1 MGVPPSRFEI
11 RRLGTESALNRDAEK
26 AAKDQT
32 NAGPQVVDLRARVP
46 QMTDDALATLL
57 ANAQRLIDSGSKL
70 QRAGAADLI
79 PVIEAELAERAAAKV
94 AAAAAKKASAKKT
107 KASAAG

>member
-1 MGVPPSRFEI
+1 M
-11 RRLGTESALNRDAEK
+11 NRDAEK
-26 AAKDQT
+26 AAKEQT
-32 NAGPQVVDLRARVP
+32 NAGPQVVDLRTRVP
-46 QMTDDALATLL
+46 QMTDDALETLL
-57 ANAQRLIDSGSKL
+57 GNAQRLIDSGSKL
-70 QRAGAADLI
+70 QRAGATDLI